1 MKRLTREQKREKALA
16 DLINEMFRIAGHELT
31 FDDIKDRKDNWFQQ
45 YTMTVAQNEE
55 WQAWGKKYLQK
66 ELRSPAKMAEREMMW
81 FSLQYGLKFSDWPEQ
96 EVDVSESKEDSEW
109 CHYSGMPSPT
119 AYKQ

>member
-1 MKRLTREQKREKALA
+1 MKRLTREQKKEKALA
-16 DLINEMFRIAGHELT
+16 DLINEMFRITGHEVT

-66 ELRSPAKMAEREMMW
+66 QLRTPAKMAEREMQW
-81 FSLQYGLKFSDWPEQ
+81 FSLQYGLKFSDWPESNTEQ
-96 EVDVSESKEDSEW
+96 E
-109 CHYSGMPSPT
+109 
-119 AYKQ
+119 